1 MLMFQFAPFD
11 ASVYSFH
18 CVAQP
23 YVAQPGY
30 LRLCSVCC
38 TSLVGA
44 LAVLH
49 QPIAF
54 QGWGD
59 AGRLEEFVIQL
70 QRAVAQHK

>member
-1 MLMFQFAPFD
+1 MRLEARVLHGLALGFC
-11 ASVYSFH
+11 STLHSRLVRI
-18 CVAQP
+18 
-23 YVAQPGY
+23 GY

-49 QPIAF
+49 RPIAF

-59 AGRLEEFVIQL
+59 AGRLEEFVILL